1 MKATTE
7 ERSTALKKLSD
18 TFKAEEILWKQKNRV
33 CWLREKDRN
42 SNFFHALTKQ
52 RRTKNK
58 STSLMDDSGNM
69 IDLISEDLTT
79 PII

>member
-1 MKATTE
+1 MET
-7 ERSTALKKLSD
+7 
-18 TFKAEEILWKQKNRV
+18 KNRV

-42 SNFFHALTKQ
+42 SNFFHALTKK
-52 RRTKNK
+52 RRTKNQ